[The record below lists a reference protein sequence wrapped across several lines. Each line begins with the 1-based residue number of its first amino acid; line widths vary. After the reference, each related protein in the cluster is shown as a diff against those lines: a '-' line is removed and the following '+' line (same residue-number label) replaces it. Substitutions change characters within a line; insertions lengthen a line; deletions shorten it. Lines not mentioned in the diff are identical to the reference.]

1 MTKAEQA
8 AKMRDEGKS
17 IDEIAK
23 HFGWTI
29 ADAYSRVWRGRN
41 ADLIRQRE
49 NARNATATA
58 REAHRK
64 WRRKYGIQPREIT
77 YIENADKLQ
86 ARNKRILDAVKAG
99 ATYSEAAEPEGVSRN
114 AVAGL
119 CHRNGVKENWTPEK
133 QRRVN
138 EKRAVRRWKRTEEFN
153 RARVQRIRELREQGY
168 LLHEIAEL
176 YGKSTASVAHMCQS
190 NGIVSVNTPA
200 AIARI
205 SEIRSQAAFTS
216 WADPVIRAKRIAAK
230 RKSKSREC
238 A

>member
-8 AKMRDEGKS
+8 AKMRVEGKT
-17 IDEIAK
+17 IDEIAE
-23 HFGWTI
+23 HFGWTKST
-29 ADAYSRVWRGRN
+29 ARCLVSRGSDPGRME
-41 ADLIRQRE
+41 RFKRQQRE
-49 NARNATATA
+49 RYQSKGARD
-58 REAHRK
+58 K
-64 WRRKYGIQPREIT
+64 RRTVNPAEIAWL
-77 YIENADKLQ
+77 ENTDKRL
-86 ARNKRILDAVKAG
+86 ARNKRIIDAVRAG

-119 CHRNGVKENWTPEK
+119 CHRNGVKEVKSPDK

-138 EKRAVRRWKRTEEFN
+138 EKRAERRWKRTEEFN

-190 NGIVSVNTPA
+190 NGIVAAKTPA

-205 SEIRSQAAFTS
+205 SKIRSQAAFNL
-216 WADPVIRAKRIAAK
+216 WADPVKRANVLAGR
-230 RKSKSREC
+230 RKSKSREF